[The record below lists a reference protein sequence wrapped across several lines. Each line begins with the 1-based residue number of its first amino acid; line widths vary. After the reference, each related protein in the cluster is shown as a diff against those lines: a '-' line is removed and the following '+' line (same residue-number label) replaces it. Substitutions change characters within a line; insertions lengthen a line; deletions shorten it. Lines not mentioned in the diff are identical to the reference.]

1 MEKRKPGFKFNYRE
15 KCYECSP
22 DQLDIIKEIM
32 IKEGLGYNC
41 TLFQLT
47 KAIEK
52 LVPIDE
58 LIKNEIESTKPIEV
72 TLNEIKKYKL
82 LEG

>member
-52 LVPIDE
+52 LVPMDE
-58 LIKNEIESTKPIEV
+58 LIKYEIESTKPIEV

>member
-1 MEKRKPGFKFNYRE
+1 MEKRKPGFKFNYKE

-52 LVPIDE
+52 LVPMDE
-58 LIKNEIESTKPIEV
+58 LIKYEIESTKPIEV

>member
-1 MEKRKPGFKFNYRE
+1 MEKRKPGFKFNYKE

-22 DQLDIIKEIM
+22 DQLDIIREIM

-52 LVPIDE
+52 LVPLDE
-58 LIKNEIESTKPIEV
+58 LIKYEIESTKPIEV

>member
-22 DQLDIIKEIM
+22 DQLDIIREIM

-52 LVPIDE
+52 LIPIDE
-58 LIKNEIESTKPIEV
+58 LIKYEIESTKPIEV

>member
-32 IKEGLGYNC
+32 LKEGLGYNC

-58 LIKNEIESTKPIEV
+58 LIKYEIESTKPIEV

>member
-1 MEKRKPGFKFNYRE
+1 MQKRKPGFKFNYRE

-22 DQLDIIKEIM
+22 DQLDIIREIM

-58 LIKNEIESTKPIEV
+58 LIKYEIESTKPIEV

>member
-1 MEKRKPGFKFNYRE
+1 MEKRKPGFKFNYKE

-22 DQLDIIKEIM
+22 DQLDIIREIM

-58 LIKNEIESTKPIEV
+58 LIKYEIESTKPIEV

>member
-1 MEKRKPGFKFNYRE
+1 MEKRKPGFKFNYKE

-22 DQLDIIKEIM
+22 DQLDIIREIM
-32 IKEGLGYNC
+32 IKEGLGYKC

-52 LVPIDE
+52 LVPMDE
-58 LIKNEIESTKPIEV
+58 LIKYEIESTKPIEV

>member
-22 DQLDIIKEIM
+22 EQLDIIKEIM

-58 LIKNEIESTKPIEV
+58 LIKYEIESTKPIEV

>member
-58 LIKNEIESTKPIEV
+58 LIKYEIESTKPIEV

>member
-1 MEKRKPGFKFNYRE
+1 MEKRKPGFKFNYRD

-58 LIKNEIESTKPIEV
+58 LIKYEIESTKPIEV

>member
-22 DQLDIIKEIM
+22 DQLDIIIEIM

-58 LIKNEIESTKPIEV
+58 LIKYEIESTKPIEV

>member
-1 MEKRKPGFKFNYRE
+1 MEKRKPGFKFNYKE

-22 DQLDIIKEIM
+22 DQLDIIREIM
-32 IKEGLGYNC
+32 IKEGLGYKC

-58 LIKNEIESTKPIEV
+58 LIKYEIESTKPIEV

>member
-1 MEKRKPGFKFNYRE
+1 MEKRKPGFKFNYKE

-47 KAIEK
+47 QAIEK

-58 LIKNEIESTKPIEV
+58 LIKYEIESTKEIEV

>member
-1 MEKRKPGFKFNYRE
+1 MEKRKPGFKFNYKD

-58 LIKNEIESTKPIEV
+58 LIKYEIESTKEIEV

>member
-32 IKEGLGYNC
+32 IKEGLGYKC

-47 KAIEK
+47 TAIEK

-58 LIKNEIESTKPIEV
+58 LIKYEIESTKPIEV

>member
-32 IKEGLGYNC
+32 IKENLGYNT
-41 TLFQLT
+41 TLF
-47 KAIEK
+47 
-52 LVPIDE
+52 
-58 LIKNEIESTKPIEV
+58 
-72 TLNEIKKYKL
+72 
-82 LEG
+82 

>member
-1 MEKRKPGFKFNYRE
+1 MEKRKPGFKFNYKD

-58 LIKNEIESTKPIEV
+58 LIKYEIESTKPIEV

>member
-41 TLFQLT
+41 TLFQLS

-58 LIKNEIESTKPIEV
+58 LIKYEIESTKPIEV

>member
-1 MEKRKPGFKFNYRE
+1 MEKRKPGFKFNYKD
-15 KCYECSP
+15 KCYDCSP

-32 IKEGLGYNC
+32 IKENLGYNT

-58 LIKNEIESTKPIEV
+58 LIKYEIESTKPIEV

>member
-1 MEKRKPGFKFNYRE
+1 MEKRKPGFKFNYKD
-15 KCYECSP
+15 KCYDCSP

-32 IKEGLGYNC
+32 IKEKLGYNT

-58 LIKNEIESTKPIEV
+58 LIKYEIESTKPIEV

>member
-22 DQLDIIKEIM
+22 DQLDIIREIM

-58 LIKNEIESTKPIEV
+58 LIKYEIESTKPIEV

>member
-1 MEKRKPGFKFNYRE
+1 MEKRKPGFKFNYKE

-58 LIKNEIESTKPIEV
+58 LIKYEIESTKPIEV

>member
-32 IKEGLGYNC
+32 IKEGLGCNC

-58 LIKNEIESTKPIEV
+58 LIKYEIESTKPIEV

>member
-22 DQLDIIKEIM
+22 DQLDIIREIM
-32 IKEGLGYNC
+32 IKEGLGYKC

-58 LIKNEIESTKPIEV
+58 LIKYEIESTKPIEV

>member
-1 MEKRKPGFKFNYRE
+1 MEKRKPGFKFNYKD
-15 KCYECSP
+15 KCYDCSP
-22 DQLDIIKEIM
+22 EQLDIIKEIM
-32 IKEGLGYNC
+32 IKENLGYNT

-58 LIKNEIESTKPIEV
+58 LIKYEIESTKPIEV

>member
-52 LVPIDE
+52 IVPIDE

>member
-1 MEKRKPGFKFNYRE
+1 MEKRKPGFKFNYKE
-15 KCYECSP
+15 KCYESSP

-58 LIKNEIESTKPIEV
+58 LIKYEIESTKPIEV
-72 TLNEIKKYKL
+72 TLNEIKKFKL

>member
-1 MEKRKPGFKFNYRE
+1 MEKRKPGFKFNYKE

-47 KAIEK
+47 TAIEK

-58 LIKNEIESTKPIEV
+58 LIKYEIESTKPIEV

>member
-1 MEKRKPGFKFNYRE
+1 MEKRKPGFKFNYKD
-15 KCYECSP
+15 KCYDCSP
-22 DQLDIIKEIM
+22 EQLDIIREIM
-32 IKEGLGYNC
+32 IKENLGYNT

-58 LIKNEIESTKPIEV
+58 LIKYEIESTKPIEV

>member
-1 MEKRKPGFKFNYRE
+1 MEKRKPGFKFNYKD
-15 KCYECSP
+15 KCYDCSP
-22 DQLDIIKEIM
+22 DQLDIIREIM
-32 IKEGLGYNC
+32 IKENLGYNT

-58 LIKNEIESTKPIEV
+58 LIKYEIESTKPIEV

>member
-1 MEKRKPGFKFNYRE
+1 MEKRKPGFKFNYKE

-22 DQLDIIKEIM
+22 DQLDIIREIM
-32 IKEGLGYNC
+32 IKEGLGYKC

-52 LVPIDE
+52 LVPMDE
-58 LIKNEIESTKPIEV
+58 LIKYEIESTKPLEV

>member
-22 DQLDIIKEIM
+22 DQLDIIREIM

-52 LVPIDE
+52 LVPMDE
-58 LIKNEIESTKPIEV
+58 LIKYEIESTKPIEV

>member
-1 MEKRKPGFKFNYRE
+1 MEKRKPGFKFNYKE

-22 DQLDIIKEIM
+22 NQLDIIREIM

-58 LIKNEIESTKPIEV
+58 LIKYEIESTKPIEV

>member
-52 LVPIDE
+52 LIPIDE
-58 LIKNEIESTKPIEV
+58 LIKYEIESTKPIEV

>member
-52 LVPIDE
+52 LIPMDE
-58 LIKNEIESTKPIEV
+58 LIKYEIESTKPIEV

>member
-1 MEKRKPGFKFNYRE
+1 MEKRKPGFKFNYKE

-22 DQLDIIKEIM
+22 DQLDIIREIM

-52 LVPIDE
+52 LVPMDE
-58 LIKNEIESTKPIEV
+58 LIKYEIESTKPIEV

>member
-1 MEKRKPGFKFNYRE
+1 MEKRKPGFKFNYKD
-15 KCYECSP
+15 KCYDCSP
-22 DQLDIIKEIM
+22 EQLDIIKEIM
-32 IKEGLGYNC
+32 IKENLGYNT

-47 KAIEK
+47 TAIEK

-58 LIKNEIESTKPIEV
+58 LIKYEIESTKPIEV